1 MVSQD
6 FLKRWFGYTRRER
19 TGTFIL
25 VLIVII
31 VTIARIRLLPGPVD
45 EPVSSEGFSEAK
57 NSDGYGSD
65 LIPSDLVKPIEIRL
79 KTFNPNTATA
89 EELISLG
96 LSERQS
102 STVINYREAGGVF
115 SSPQDFRKIYGI
127 TPLQFDEL
135 IPYIIIPEV
144 EKNFRGTTTIGKVTV
159 KPDSKSVICEIN
171 SADSSRLVELK
182 GIGPV
187 LSGRII
193 KYRRLLGG
201 FVSVSQLTEVY
212 GIDSA
217 LVKSLS
223 KYLAV
228 DSSLVT
234 RIDINSSGYGDLV
247 RHPYISPEQA
257 NLIIRYRSRVGFFS
271 SGGELVI
278 NKIVTHNDFVRL
290 TPYLTGFKIP
300 VQ

>member
-1 MVSQD
+1 M
-6 FLKRWFGYTRRER
+6 
-19 TGTFIL
+19 
-25 VLIVII
+25 
-31 VTIARIRLLPGPVD
+31 
-45 EPVSSEGFSEAK
+45 
-57 NSDGYGSD
+57 
-65 LIPSDLVKPIEIRL
+65 
-79 KTFNPNTATA
+79 
-89 EELISLG
+89 
-96 LSERQS
+96 
-102 STVINYREAGGVF
+102 
-115 SSPQDFRKIYGI
+115 
-127 TPLQFDEL
+127 
-135 IPYIIIPEV
+135 
-144 EKNFRGTTTIGKVTV
+144 

-257 NLIIRYRSRVGFFS
+257 NLIIRYRSRVGF
-271 SGGELVI
+271 
-278 NKIVTHNDFVRL
+278 
-290 TPYLTGFKIP
+290 
-300 VQ
+300 

>member
-144 EKNFRGTTTIGKVTV
+144 EKT
-159 KPDSKSVICEIN
+159 S
-171 SADSSRLVELK
+171 
-182 GIGPV
+182 
-187 LSGRII
+187 
-193 KYRRLLGG
+193 
-201 FVSVSQLTEVY
+201 
-212 GIDSA
+212 
-217 LVKSLS
+217 
-223 KYLAV
+223 
-228 DSSLVT
+228 
-234 RIDINSSGYGDLV
+234 
-247 RHPYISPEQA
+247 
-257 NLIIRYRSRVGFFS
+257 
-271 SGGELVI
+271 GELL
-278 NKIVTHNDFVRL
+278 R
-290 TPYLTGFKIP
+290 
-300 VQ
+300 